1 MKENNF
7 AKEMREECERKKTAA
22 RRILEISTELRLTW
36 ADFEEVLGIVR
47 RSAYLSNTSAGTIS

>member
-7 AKEMREECERKKTAA
+7 AKEMREECERKETAA
-22 RRILEISTELRLTW
+22 RRLLETAVELRLTW

-47 RSAYLSNTSAGTIS
+47 RTAYLSNTSAGTIS